1 MRPKF
6 FWIVAILL
14 FFVSL
19 QASADFV
26 LDEDDWGEISKTY
39 HVDSILGRY
48 GNSLPSW
55 DYSALSIDVLDSIEQ
70 IYLSYKMLDRVA
82 LCQLLKGAKYY
93 SMGDNKNAIT
103 CLKSI
108 EQNFPSDS
116 FDYGYLLYYLSRV
129 LAVDNP
135 QQSKYYAQ
143 RLHVWSND
151 NEHAYLLA
159 MSNKLLMNLTDDI
172 DSASHYR
179 LEAID
184 YFSIFSDSLMIDK
197 TNARFAIKFIE
208 QLPIDSIEAL
218 IRPFYDRVG
227 YARDADALATVYL
240 INERADEAYPYI
252 QKLAGVKGF
261 EFQYY
266 NNMAV
271 YYSQKK
277 DFEKAL
283 LSYDTSF
290 HIYQQQA
297 ETILNEQIARV
308 NGEYD
313 KKLYDQQIQLQHYR
327 NMLLSLIFV
336 LVAIVAISLIIW
348 LVRIVYRN
356 RLKNREL
363 KQEKAKLEEKNEV
376 LEVQNEELVDTTK
389 KQTQKLY
396 AVSDICKNTYA
407 SIVLANPDMVKVI
420 SRSLHE
426 NLKETYPQLSNMDFT
441 YMFLDFIG
449 LNAKDICRI
458 LSVQEGTYYCRRS
471 AIKKKLGTEL
481 NQDIDEIFNQ
491 FLTSSLF
498 CAII

>member
-1 MRPKF
+1 
-6 FWIVAILL
+6 
-14 FFVSL
+14 
-19 QASADFV
+19 
-26 LDEDDWGEISKTY
+26 
-39 HVDSILGRY
+39 
-48 GNSLPSW
+48 
-55 DYSALSIDVLDSIEQ
+55 
-70 IYLSYKMLDRVA
+70 
-82 LCQLLKGAKYY
+82 
-93 SMGDNKNAIT
+93 
-103 CLKSI
+103 
-108 EQNFPSDS
+108 
-116 FDYGYLLYYLSRV
+116 
-129 LAVDNP
+129 
-135 QQSKYYAQ
+135 
-143 RLHVWSND
+143 
-151 NEHAYLLA
+151 
-159 MSNKLLMNLTDDI
+159 
-172 DSASHYR
+172 
-179 LEAID
+179 
-184 YFSIFSDSLMIDK
+184 
-197 TNARFAIKFIE
+197 
-208 QLPIDSIEAL
+208 
-218 IRPFYDRVG
+218 
-227 YARDADALATVYL
+227 
-240 INERADEAYPYI
+240 
-252 QKLAGVKGF
+252 
-261 EFQYY
+261 
-266 NNMAV
+266 
-271 YYSQKK
+271 
-277 DFEKAL
+277 

-458 LSVQEGTYYCRRS
+458 LSVQDGTYYCRRS

-481 NQDIDEIFNQ
+481 DQDIDDLFNKF
-491 FLTSSLF
+491 FLGSLVDNN
-498 CAII
+498 